1 MFVSFHAADLRSQGT
16 DGKAR
21 IDTYLYG
28 HPKGPR
34 KRYRSAA
41 DFQPHFVWMAT
52 DPNKNPENCRCRVCS
67 GRALP
72 DTPEPPNSPT
82 PPRNVPVAVA
92 KEKHAPVAKNIPA
105 TRSTMAAASGTLTRR
120 TTATPAV
127 TNPLARRSL
136 SNTIHSRSSTPV
148 ATPTPALAPAAPIL
162 PTPPPFP
169 THILETSPTAT
180 ERALH
185 AAPGPY
191 VFRPGEL
198 VWCQCTE
205 AWSLGIIVSGP
216 ETGPSQV
223 ANNPQHQSY
232 TVQVLKSPLEAELST
247 PYPGIT
253 VSSLRPWLAWSTP
266 DLNNAPL
273 RVILTYDDVAWE
285 QYRGVRGLEV
295 DASIMK
301 SRDIDSS
308 YNLIDKLGY
317 ANGNFYAGVFYGAE
331 KLWVGD
337 AVRLKRHAAPNLMNG
352 TEIMVIAGIQ
362 DTRMQSS
369 AGIPRSTT
377 TDVTVVG
384 DIYVHMSYPT
394 SSPRLPIPEWLPQR
408 LVRETT
414 FRNQITSSHSQQP
427 TMSTWKLLHAGH
439 TVRLEDIKGRWYES
453 SLLIPYLKGRD
464 NYNQTLQSGTW
475 DEVATQMNEMGNAG
489 QATAR
494 GWCRTGKR
502 DDVLTTAVPHG
513 FSLEKGGIEVG
524 MEGLALH
531 QSHNANASL
540 LQNPHRELVDLTGD
554 DDEPVQ
560 QQDHGRVGTYGM
572 EEVEDPEDDDAFT
585 RQMQLDVASFLKD
598 SGDSFYGS
606 L

>member
-1 MFVSFHAADLRSQGT
+1 MPAIS
-16 DGKAR
+16 
-21 IDTYLYG
+21 
-28 HPKGPR
+28 HP
-34 KRYRSAA
+34 
-41 DFQPHFVWMAT
+41 V
-52 DPNKNPENCRCRVCS
+52 
-67 GRALP
+67 
-72 DTPEPPNSPT
+72 
-82 PPRNVPVAVA
+82 
-92 KEKHAPVAKNIPA
+92 
-105 TRSTMAAASGTLTRR
+105 TRR
-120 TTATPAV
+120 
-127 TNPLARRSL
+127 SI
-136 SNTIHSRSSTPV
+136 SNAMRPRSSTPV
-148 ATPTPALAPAAPIL
+148 TAPAAPVLIPAAPIL
-162 PTPPPFP
+162 PTLPPFP
-169 THILETSPTAT
+169 VHLLESSPTAT

-216 ETGPSQV
+216 EAGPSQV
-223 ANNPQHQSY
+223 ANSPQQSY
-232 TVQVLKSPLEAELST
+232 TVQVLKSPLEAELSS

-253 VSSLRPWLAWSTP
+253 VVSLRPWLAWSTP

-273 RVILTYDDVAWE
+273 RTILTYDDVAWE

-308 YNLIDKLGY
+308 YNLIDKLQYSHGD
-317 ANGNFYAGVFYGAE
+317 FYAGVFYGAE

-337 AVRLKRHAAPNLMNG
+337 TVRLKRHAAPNLING

-369 AGIPRSTT
+369 TGISRSTI
-377 TDVTVVG
+377 TDVTILG
-384 DIYVHMSYPT
+384 DIYVHVTYPA
-394 SSPRLPIPEWLPQR
+394 SAPPSPIPEWLPQR

-414 FRNQITSSHSQQP
+414 FRNRVTAGHPQQP
-427 TMSTWKLLHAGH
+427 QMSTWKLLHAAQ
-439 TVRLEDIKGRWYES
+439 TIRLEDIKGRWYES
-453 SLLIPYLKGRD
+453 SLLIPYLKGREH
-464 NYNQTLQSGTW
+464 YTQTLQSGTW

-489 QATAR
+489 QAAVR

-502 DDVLTTAVPHG
+502 DDVLTTSVPHT
-513 FSLEKGGIEVG
+513 FSLEKGEIEVG

-531 QSHNANASL
+531 HPHNPNLLHNA
-540 LQNPHRELVDLTGD
+540 HRELVDLTGD
-554 DDEPVQ
+554 DDDEPAAQQQQ
-560 QQDHGRVGTYGM
+560 QQDQGRVGTYGL
-572 EEVEDPEDDDAFT
+572 EETEDPEADDAFM

>member
-1 MFVSFHAADLRSQGT
+1 
-16 DGKAR
+16 
-21 IDTYLYG
+21 
-28 HPKGPR
+28 
-34 KRYRSAA
+34 
-41 DFQPHFVWMAT
+41 MAT
-52 DPNKNPENCRCRVCS
+52 DPDKNPENCRCRVCS

-72 DTPEPPNSPT
+72 DTPEQPNSPT
-82 PPRNVPVAVA
+82 PPRNVPVVVA
-92 KEKHAPVAKNIPA
+92 RDKPVPVAKNTPA
-105 TRSTMAAASGTLTRR
+105 TRSASGTVTRR
-120 TTATPAV
+120 TTTTPA
-127 TNPLARRSL
+127 TAHPATRRSL
-136 SNTIHSRSSTPV
+136 TNAVHSRPSTPIAPPVV
-148 ATPTPALAPAAPIL
+148 APVAAPAPVLVPASPGL
-162 PTPPPFP
+162 PTAPPFP
-169 THILETSPTAT
+169 IHLLESSPTAT

-216 ETGPSQV
+216 ETGPPQV
-223 ANNPQHQSY
+223 AHSAQHQSY

-253 VSSLRPWLAWSTP
+253 VASLRPWLAWSTP

-273 RVILTYDDVAWE
+273 RIILAYDDVVWE

-308 YNLIDKLGY
+308 YNLIDKLEY
-317 ANGNFYAGVFYGAE
+317 PNGNFYAGVFYGAE

-337 AVRLKRHAAPNLMNG
+337 AVRLKRHAAPNLVNG

-362 DTRMQSS
+362 DTRVHSS
-369 AGIPRSTT
+369 AGISRSTT
-377 TDVTVVG
+377 TDVTVLG
-384 DIYVHMSYPT
+384 DIYAHISYST
-394 SSPRLPIPEWLPQR
+394 SSTLSPIPGWLPQR
-408 LVRETT
+408 LVRETVL
-414 FRNQITSSHSQQP
+414 RNRVTSAHPQQP
-427 TMSTWKLLHAGH
+427 LMSTWKLLHAAQ

-464 NYNQTLQSGTW
+464 HYNQTLQSGTW

-489 QATAR
+489 QAAAR
-494 GWCRTGKR
+494 GWCRNGRR
-502 DDVLTTAVPHG
+502 DDVLTTSVPHG

-524 MEGLALH
+524 MEGLVLR
-531 QSHNANASL
+531 QPHNTGPM
-540 LQNPHRELVDLTGD
+540 QNVHRELVDLTSD
-554 DDEPVQ
+554 NEDNEPVVQ
-560 QQDHGRVGTYGM
+560 QQDQGRVGAYRL
-572 EEVEDPEDDDAFT
+572 EESEDLEDDEAFM
-585 RQMQLDVASFLKD
+585 RQMQLDVACFLKD
-598 SGDSFYGS
+598 SGDSFYES